1 MLNHL
6 AAISAGFSGA
16 DLENLSNEAA
26 ILAARENET
35 QILKKHFESA
45 MERIIGGVDS
55 PDKESSHVKLRSAL
69 VKSAET
75 VGSWFLEMT
84 DPVVKVN
91 LVPRSKQ
98 KSGSVQ
104 VIREDVNLQTTQ
116 ELLQRIQVALIGKLA
131 EEKEYKGD
139 ISTVSNPGLK
149 KAYRIARSM
158 VTSYGMNKNFENIY
172 LKEDEYKIYR

>member
-6 AAISAGFSGA
+6 AAITVGFSGA
-16 DLENLSNEAA
+16 DLENLTNEAA
-26 ILAARENET
+26 ILAARESQT
-35 QILKKHFESA
+35 QILKKHFEGA

-55 PDKESSHVKLRSAL
+55 PDKESSHIKMRSAL

-75 VGSWFLEMT
+75 VSSWFLELS

-98 KSGSVQ
+98 KNGSVQ
-104 VIREDVNLQTTQ
+104 VIREDVNLQTTE
-116 ELLQRIQVALIGKLA
+116 ELFQRIQVALSGKLA
-131 EEKEYKGD
+131 EDREYQGD

-149 KAYRIARSM
+149 KAYRIARRM
-158 VTSYGMNKNFENIY
+158 VTSYGMNQSFENVY
-172 LKEDEYKIYR
+172 LKEDDYKIYR